1 MHLSLLLPVL
11 FTLTSAR
18 TSPVE
23 RDSFSLVG
31 LLDEVI
37 LFDAPAFS
45 DPSNPSNTLVA
56 QQAFVY
62 FHQTDIKPIV
72 SGVQAV
78 LNSLGLDIGNSLT
91 NIEERLKLFAVAGLP
106 YKTVKVEVKGCSRQ
120 AQLSGTSGLPDLGI
134 SLQNVSM
141 GSCIAAKELLARVKL
156 SFLDLRTFNGTIFPS
171 PDSGYGV
178 FSDIDDTVKVSH
190 VLDTLALAKATL
202 IEDPVAVTG
211 MPELYASL
219 ATSLSSPQFIYI
231 SGSPFQLYPFLHDFI
246 STAFPAN
253 KGPILLQNLTVINIS
268 QLLEFAGNDG
278 IFEYKLSQIDHIHG
292 MYPNKKFLAIGDSTQ
307 KDPETYDAAFNRYGG
322 DFITCIWIRSVD
334 GADNTAAR
342 FAGAFAGVSQDK
354 YRIYTD
360 DQILSLQ
367 QIDVAGGKC

>member
-178 FSDIDDTVKVSH
+178 FS
-190 VLDTLALAKATL
+190 
-202 IEDPVAVTG
+202 
-211 MPELYASL
+211 
-219 ATSLSSPQFIYI
+219 
-231 SGSPFQLYPFLHDFI
+231 
-246 STAFPAN
+246 
-253 KGPILLQNLTVINIS
+253 
-268 QLLEFAGNDG
+268 G
-278 IFEYKLSQIDHIHG
+278 I
-292 MYPNKKFLAIGDSTQ
+292 
-307 KDPETYDAAFNRYGG
+307 
-322 DFITCIWIRSVD
+322 
-334 GADNTAAR
+334 
-342 FAGAFAGVSQDK
+342 
-354 YRIYTD
+354 
-360 DQILSLQ
+360 
-367 QIDVAGGKC
+367 